1 MIARREGLARFWHRF
16 SRNPLSL
23 IGLALV
29 LIVALGAIL
38 APWVTPYPEHA
49 GRYVN
54 FAEAGQPPSFRHLLG
69 TDTFGRDLF
78 SRVLFG
84 YRTSLLLGVV
94 VLALAVP
101 VGVLLGLMAGY
112 LQGRIG
118 AWIMRIADVF
128 VAVPPLVLAMAVLGV
143 AEPSLFNAMMALTLM
158 WWPWYTRMVYNQVR
172 GLRVEGYVVAAQV
185 VGAPTSHILFRE
197 ILPNCLPSVLTK
209 LALDMGFVI
218 LIGASLSFLG
228 LGVQPPTPDLGTMV
242 AEGARYLPDLWW
254 LAVFPGLAIL
264 LVVLG
269 FNLWADG
276 LRDAFGED

>member
-185 VGAPTSHILFRE
+185 VGAPTSHILFHE

-254 LAVFPGLAIL
+254 LAVFPGVAIL

-269 FNLWADG
+269 FNLLADG
-276 LRDAFGED
+276 LRDAFGEG